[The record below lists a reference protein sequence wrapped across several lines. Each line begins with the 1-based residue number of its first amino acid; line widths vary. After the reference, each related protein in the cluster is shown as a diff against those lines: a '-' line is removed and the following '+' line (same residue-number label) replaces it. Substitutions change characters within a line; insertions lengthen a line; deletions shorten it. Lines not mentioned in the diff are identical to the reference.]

1 MKTKPPSRG
10 RPPGSK
16 NKVGRTAKENIV
28 AVFTRLG
35 GTAAMAEW
43 ARENLTEFYRLY
55 GRLIPLEG
63 AVTMNMNNSLVQ
75 VLSGM
80 PRSNVLEAIEEA
92 RPLSLEN
99 DATDAEEVAVINTS
113 KKIGT
118 DP

>member
-1 MKTKPPSRG
+1 MAMKAKPPSRG

-75 VLSGM
+75 ILSGM
-80 PRSNVLEAIEEA
+80 PRSNVLEAFEDRSEEHTSE
-92 RPLSLEN
+92 LQSLRHL
-99 DATDAEEVAVINTS
+99 VCRLLL
-113 KKIGT
+113 
-118 DP
+118 